1 MKLPSTLGDMLNDLK
16 SQVASPERKV
26 VVTNLA
32 ADLAQLSSRA
42 LAGEDVSAEL
52 AQVKAQGELLAASEQ
67 QLVSNALT
75 NWIGLLT
82 TAIVRG
88 ALAGI

>member
-1 MKLPSTLGDMLNDLK
+1 MNLPPALGDMLNELK
-16 SQVASPERKV
+16 AQVLSPERKV

-42 LAGEDVSAEL
+42 LAGENVAAEL

-67 QLVSNALT
+67 ALVSNALT
-75 NWIGLLT
+75 NWIGLVT